1 MPSRAAEATAL
12 ARKQSN
18 AIRRPGPAIF
28 FIVEYEM
35 RWIGVEKISVIDMGS
50 NSIRLLMAELEGG
63 KLVGAE
69 KLLSMTRLGA
79 GVDQTG
85 LLRQMSMDETIEA
98 VRAFK
103 ALADGR
109 GSRLLGAFATSAVRE
124 AGNGHAFARR
134 VELETDVPVEIV
146 SGEEEAVLGFQGVL
160 AGLTHPGRVLVID
173 IGGGSAELILGDS
186 EGIAH
191 KVSLPLGAV
200 RMTER
205 WIKSDP
211 PDLGEMDA
219 LRADALTQLKE
230 WRELVLGYKP
240 ESAVGIGGTA
250 TTLGAIALGMK
261 AYDRER
267 IQGFEL
273 SVRGLDDLILRLSEM
288 PLEVRREVPGLQPKR
303 ADIIIAGALVLETI
317 IKTFDMTGYGVSD
330 YDNLEGLLVSR
341 GYLNL

>member
-1 MPSRAAEATAL
+1 M
-12 ARKQSN
+12 
-18 AIRRPGPAIF
+18 
-28 FIVEYEM
+28 
-35 RWIGVEKISVIDMGS
+35 EKISVIDMGS
-50 NSIRLLMAELEGG
+50 NSIRLLMAELESG
-63 KLVGAE
+63 KLVSAE

-85 LLRQMSMDETIEA
+85 MLRQTSMDETVEA
-98 VRAFK
+98 VRGFK
-103 ALADGR
+103 AMADGR

-124 AGNGHAFARR
+124 AVNGHAFARR
-134 VELETDVPVEIV
+134 VEHETDVPVEIV
-146 SGEEEAVLGFQGVL
+146 SGEEEAILGFQGVL
-160 AGLTHPGRVLVID
+160 AGLGHPGRVLVID

-205 WIKSDP
+205 WLKSDP
-211 PDLGEMDA
+211 PSLAEVDA

-250 TTLGAIALGMK
+250 TTLGAIELCMK
-261 AYDRER
+261 DYDRER

-273 SVRGLDDLILRLSEM
+273 SVRGLDDMILRLSEM
-288 PLEVRREVPGLQPKR
+288 SLEVRREVPGLQPKR

-317 IKTFDMTGYGVSD
+317 LKAFDMTGYGVSD

-341 GYLNL
+341 GYLKL